1 MFKSSIV
8 FLFTATLLCAAQSS
22 QPAQTASPNPAPVPA
37 PAQQPTKQTDLGVIT
52 IIETPQNSGQNAA
65 PQDPPFRKIKV
76 AVPPKPKPKRF
87 PTGILDKETPA

>member
-22 QPAQTASPNPAPVPA
+22 QPAQTQPKPAPLPA
-37 PAQQPTKQTDLGVIT
+37 PSQQPQKQPYSTVI
-52 IIETPQNSGQNAA
+52 PNSGVMPGSEKIAS

-76 AVPPKPKPKRF
+76 AVPSKTKPERF

>member
-8 FLFTATLLCAAQSS
+8 FLFAATLLSAGQSS
-22 QPAQTASPNPAPVPA
+22 QPAQTQPKPAPVPA
-37 PAQQPTKQTDLGVIT
+37 PAQQPPKQPYSMVV
-52 IIETPQNSGQNAA
+52 PNSGVTPDSEKSAA

-76 AVPPKPKPKRF
+76 ASPRNPKPERF